1 MPEMD
6 GFDAVR
12 RDPER
17 EAGTGEHTPCR
28 RPDSPRDAGRPG
40 TVPPAGFDNY
50 IAKPIRQSELQA
62 DTRRRRCPDHVAI
75 DSVVDALRE
84 VSDGDDEF
92 ARELATSFLES
103 APRCLAGID
112 EALRSGDGIKLAAE
126 AHGLKGI
133 SRTIGAGSSG
143 LSVCRSSEAARRG
156 ELDAAAAQAVA
167 HAAPSGTVYD
177 SRLSNSLVL

>member
-1 MPEMD
+1 M
-6 GFDAVR
+6 
-12 RDPER
+12 
-17 EAGTGEHTPCR
+17 
-28 RPDSPRDAGRPG
+28 SP
-40 TVPPAGFDNY
+40 
-50 IAKPIRQSELQA
+50 L
-62 DTRRRRCPDHVAI
+62 

-133 SRTIGAGSSG
+133 SRTIGAEAQASACAA
-143 LSVCRSSEAARRG
+143 LEQAARRG
-156 ELDAAAAQAVA
+156 ELDAAAAQAAHVA
-167 HAAPSGTVYD
+167 AEWH
-177 SRLSNSLVL
+177 RLRFTLEQFTSLMISI